1 MKHLLLLLTMSVA
14 LMANG
19 QVINS
24 LPYTQSFDDTT
35 IPEFW
40 TQVDHQGDGQ
50 IWQFGTDEST
60 GPYWDFEPMLNGN
73 YAIVNSDVSGGVD
86 IQNVDLVSPTF
97 NLSGY
102 SNVNL
107 QFKHFFYAFME
118 SAGTLSYSIDNGG
131 SWTEITN
138 WYVSSTNPEI
148 FSQVIPEIA
157 GQSQVKFKWNYV
169 GEDAW
174 GWAVDDVTVSEITSV
189 FWEGFESSD
198 WNNPLNWSSNSVP
211 GASADVQIWPLF
223 GPFNPVIQNQGAE
236 CYRLSID
243 PATTLTINPGM
254 SLSVYDELINNASNG
269 LIIKSDGVNGTGSLI
284 AGSVSGTGTA
294 VIERFMT
301 QNRWYYVGAPVD
313 QPISDFLSNNADI
326 PTKDVVSRG
335 MMNYNTSLDDWNPF
349 FTNSKEGTLGIGNG
363 YAVRT
368 TSDTHITFRGTITES
383 TVAIPLMTD
392 GNGWNFVGNP
402 YPSAIK
408 LNFQSGVN
416 SFLAGNIDKLDPFHA
431 AVYYWDG
438 TEYQIVNDIQP
449 AEYATVGQGFFV
461 KSIVDGEDI
470 IFQTDMQVHQPT
482 VALKSA
488 VVIPGIKL
496 LASTSK
502 KNASTDIKFHK
513 KGTTGLDVGYDA
525 GTFKA
530 DPSFSV
536 FTKLV
541 DENNVNFGLQCL
553 PILSAETMIVPVGIN
568 FPEGGE
574 VTFKAQLASIPE
586 KANIILE
593 DRLLNTSTSLNE
605 VNGQYT
611 TTVEANS
618 MPTGRFYLH
627 VSGNE
632 QVTGIKETVQNKIN
646 AWTERD
652 EIVIKGISENNAVA
666 KLFDI
671 RGSSVL
677 VKNLDKS
684 VTNRINVNGITSGIY
699 MLQVIENGK
708 RTGIKLQITGK

>member
-1 MKHLLLLLTMSVA
+1 MKHLLLLLTMSVTF
-14 LMANG
+14 MVNG
-19 QVINS
+19 QISV
-24 LPYTQSFDDTT
+24 LPYEQSFDDPT

-40 TQVDHQGDGQ
+40 TQVDHQGNGQ

-60 GPYWDFEPMLNGN
+60 GLIWSLSPTLNGN
-73 YAIVNSDVSGGVD
+73 YAILNSDAYGEGGQ
-86 IQNVDLVSPTF
+86 QNVDLISPTF
-97 NLSGY
+97 NLTTY

-107 QFKHFFYAFME
+107 KFTHFFNDWETSVA
-118 SAGTLSYSIDNGG
+118 TLYYSIDNGAT
-131 SWTEITN
+131 WVEIKN
-138 WYVSSTNPEI
+138 WENSSSNPET
-148 FSQVIPEIA
+148 FNLVIAAVA
-157 GQSQVKFKWNYV
+157 GQSQVKFKWNYF
-169 GEDAW
+169 GLYGW
-174 GWAVDDVTVSEITSV
+174 GWAVDDVTVSEVTNVSWMGV
-189 FWEGFESSD
+189 VSSD
-198 WNNPLNWSSNSVP
+198 WNNPANWSPNSIP
-211 GASADVQIWPLF
+211 GASTDVQILPF
-223 GPFNPVIQNQGAE
+223 GLFNPVIMQNPGAE
-236 CYRLSID
+236 CYRLTID
-243 PATTLTINPGM
+243 PGATLTINPGM
-254 SLSVYDELINNASNG
+254 SLSVYGEFINNSVNG

-301 QNRWYYVGAPVD
+301 QNRWYYVGSPVD
-313 QPISDFLSNNADI
+313 QPISEFLTNNIDI

-349 FTNSKEGTLGIGNG
+349 FTDTEAGTLGIGNG

-368 TSDTHITFRGTITES
+368 TSDTYVTFNGAITES
-383 TVAIPLMTD
+383 PVNITLVTD

-402 YPSAIK
+402 YTSAIK
-408 LNFQSGVN
+408 LNEFTGTN
-416 SFLAGNIDKLDPFHA
+416 NFLITNQNVLEPSYVAI
-431 AVYYWDG
+431 YYWNG
-438 TEYQIVNDIQP
+438 TQYEIINNGQP
-449 AEYATVGQGFFV
+449 ATFATVGQGFFV
-461 KSIVDGEDI
+461 KSEAGGGDL
-470 IFQTDMQVHQPT
+470 IFTPEMQVHQPT

-496 LASTSK
+496 QASTSK

-513 KGTTGLDVGYDA
+513 KGTTGLDKGFDA
-525 GTFKA
+525 GTFKS

-541 DENNVNFGLQCL
+541 DDNNVNFGLQCL
-553 PILSAETMIVPVGIN
+553 PELSPATMIIPVGIN

-574 VTFKAQLASIPE
+574 ITLQAQSLGIPE
-586 KANIILE
+586 KASIILE
-593 DRLLNTSTSLNE
+593 DKLLNTNTSLNE

-611 TTVEANS
+611 TTIEANS
-618 MPTGRFYLH
+618 MATGRFYLH

-652 EIVIKGISENNAVA
+652 EIIIKGISENNAVA

-677 VKNLDKS
+677 VKNLDKT
-684 VTNRINVNGITSGIY
+684 VTNRINVSGITSGIY